1 MNGTTTG
8 APVTTPTTGNPP
20 AGWYTDPADPA
31 GQRWFDG
38 AGWTEHVQAP
48 PPPAPPAPPV
58 VPTPYTP
65 DNGFAGLPT
74 ASAPSSFGLS
84 APDPR
89 FGAAATDPRFGAV
102 APDARFGAVAPDA
115 RFGPAAP
122 AAGTGWIQPVEN
134 HYLVNTAANLDDGK
148 NTPARVALVVSI
160 LAMLGVPIAG
170 IAGIVLAVI
179 GLKRAARL
187 EAAGW
192 EPKGRGRARWAMG
205 LSIVGLV
212 ISSLLVAN
220 AVRGVLADA
229 EVPVTSTL
237 DVRAME
243 TEIAAGVAAQAGVT
257 VTVQCPDTVDTGAPT
272 TFQCVAVDQAGA
284 STTVDVQVLDAA
296 GGWTWQIG

>member
-1 MNGTTTG
+1 M
-8 APVTTPTTGNPP
+8 TTPTTGNPP
-20 AGWYTDPADPA
+20 AGWYTDPA
-31 GQRWFDG
+31 GSGGERWFDG

-48 PPPAPPAPPV
+48 PPPAPA
-58 VPTPYTP
+58 VPTQFTP
-65 DNGFAGLPT
+65 DHFTGLPT
-74 ASAPSSFGLS
+74 APSAGGFGLS

-89 FGAAATDPRFGAV
+89 FG
-102 APDARFGAVAPDA
+102 
-115 RFGPAAP
+115 PAAP
-122 AAGTGWIQPVEN
+122 ATSTGWIQPVEN

-170 IAGIVLAVI
+170 IAGIVLATV
-179 GLKRAARL
+179 GLKRATRL

-220 AVRGVLADA
+220 AVRGALADA
-229 EVPVTSTL
+229 TTTL
-237 DVRAME
+237 DLRAME
-243 TEIAAGVAAQAGVT
+243 TEIAAGVAEQAGVT
-257 VTVQCPDTVDTGAPT
+257 VTVQCPDTVVAGAGT
-272 TFQCVAVDQAGA
+272 SFQCVAVDASGA
-284 STTVDVQVLDAA
+284 SSIVNVQVLDAE

>member
-1 MNGTTTG
+1 M
-8 APVTTPTTGNPP
+8 TTPTTGNPP

-48 PPPAPPAPPV
+48 PPPAPPV

-65 DNGFAGLPT
+65 DNGSAGLPT

-89 FGAAATDPRFGAV
+89 FGAAAPDPRFGAV
-102 APDARFGAVAPDA
+102 APDARFA
-115 RFGPAAP
+115 PAAP

-179 GLKRAARL
+179 GLKRATRL

-220 AVRGVLADA
+220 AVRGVLAEA

-243 TEIAAGVAAQAGVT
+243 TEIAAGVAEQAGVT

-272 TFQCVAVDQAGA
+272 AFQCVAVDQAGA